1 MAVALLRVRSR
12 RASVP
17 VRVRVIGG
25 GVGRG
30 VDDGEAGVEVD
41 VDGAAVVAGDLDL
54 VGAFLAAVGA
64 LVGAVISD
72 QLASSL
78 DNQLAFLFATALLG
92 IVGIM
97 RYRSLVRAPADYLA
111 QLGVL
116 KLLKRLRR

>member
-1 MAVALLRVRSR
+1 MTDAFSVGEMMSMIELDGSDAGRDTFDRLYEWIQGRRS
-12 RASVP
+12 AFFQLV
-17 VRVRVIGG
+17 
-25 GVGRG
+25 
-30 VDDGEAGVEVD
+30 
-41 VDGAAVVAGDLDL
+41 